1 MSDVLEIAN
10 FPCTELVCDI
20 GSGAQVLYLG
30 VVMTS
35 VEGSSFLLSCTC
47 SLCLGLDW
55 SVYSHQ
61 NTQKGDGTWTPCIIF
76 WSLFL
81 LLCQK
86 FTSSCNVVLLLP
98 RMCVGNFASVLLE
111 LHHPSLCCLRFVEW
125 IGLESIFKGCPV

>member
-47 SLCLGLDW
+47 SLCLGLDVVCVFSPKHSERRW
-55 SVYSHQ
+55 NLDSMHH
-61 NTQKGDGTWTPCIIF
+61 
-76 WSLFL
+76 L
-81 LLCQK
+81 LV
-86 FTSSCNVVLLLP
+86 FVFIALP
-98 RMCVGNFASVLLE
+98 KIHF
-111 LHHPSLCCLRFVEW
+111 
-125 IGLESIFKGCPV
+125 